1 MRIKL
6 SRVIIQMRMIITT
19 NERKRVSLINT
30 FRQEEYRYTFQSN
43 DLHAQGHVLCCYCSI
58 ASHTDQT
65 SNILDEIYDL
75 FF

>member
-43 DLHAQGHVLCCYCSI
+43 DLHAQGHVLCCYC
-58 ASHTDQT
+58 
-65 SNILDEIYDL
+65 
-75 FF
+75 